1 MRKITALL
9 VIALLAVGLI
19 ADGAVAGK
27 KKKKKLTYQQVE
39 GSVAM
44 MLPFY
49 NDLNACYTG
58 AHRRIAVLS
67 QEQVNGDV
75 GYHFDIDPGTAGGPF
90 NLEVTG
96 GMGDVDLDISFYTE
110 LGTPEQATDT
120 AYAPYNV
127 GFEER
132 KPGGEKGIV
141 PPDMTKAIVCM
152 WNGQNATFTYEAG
165 KGVK

>member
-1 MRKITALL
+1 MRKLAGLMALAL
-9 VIALLAVGLI
+9 VAVALVPNGVI
-19 ADGAVAGK
+19 AGK
-27 KKKKKLTYQQVE
+27 KGKKKATYQKVE

-49 NDLNACYTG
+49 NDLDACYTG

-75 GYHFDIDPGTAGGPF
+75 GYHFDVDPGTANRNF
-90 NLEVTG
+90 KLEVTG
-96 GMGDVDLDISFYTE
+96 GMGEVDLDITFYSE
-110 LGTPEQATDT
+110 LGTTEQATDT
-120 AYAPYNV
+120 GYAPYNV
-127 GFEER
+127 SFEER
-132 KPGGEKGIV
+132 TPGGEAGIV